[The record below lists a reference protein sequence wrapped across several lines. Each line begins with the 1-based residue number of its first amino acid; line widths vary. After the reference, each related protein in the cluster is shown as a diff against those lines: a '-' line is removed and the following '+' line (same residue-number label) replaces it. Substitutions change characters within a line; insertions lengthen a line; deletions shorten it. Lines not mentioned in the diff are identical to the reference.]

1 MRKIWLIS
9 IGFLSFLV
17 TSSFFYV
24 TELEKNQLSDFIG
37 DYEKLIKFNEVIGF
51 ALIVFIVFFIYQI
64 YFHKKG
70 KFGSVLTKKIF
81 LFISIIILI
90 PSLINVKITNYFINK
105 TVNQLFNPQIEEL
118 LENSFNIAEE
128 SVKYFSK
135 DLSKKSIIA
144 VEYLKLTGQ
153 DKDNVAE
160 LSRIRNIL
168 DVSGIGIYA
177 RSGSIENYYAGNSNV
192 KFLNVL
198 KSSILNSINKT
209 GYYYEI
215 NRNTS
220 GDYTFY
226 YYVKY
231 GEGKTLLICQDAPD
245 FIKID
250 NTKIIQNRDLYHDLL
265 KNRDNLKSVYTS
277 TLIISVLF
285 SIIVAV
291 LLSLVFAQFLIRR
304 IENLLH
310 NIEQIKQGK
319 FAKNETIKGN
329 DELTQLVVAF
339 DEMSE
344 SLDKMNKIEKMQK
357 EQILI
362 YKNDLE
368 NIINNLSLSV
378 IVYDEKFNIKNINNI
393 TESILGISLTELIF
407 RPVNEWGDKYK
418 HLESFVEQIINGIN
432 ASYTDWEEN
441 IVVRVKYS
449 IKNLYIRTVKF
460 INNGKIEYITLISD
474 VTNLIKA
481 KQNQAWADIAKRLAH
496 EIKNPLT
503 PIVLSA
509 ERIEMKLTPKLID
522 SDKEFLHR
530 LINQIIIQVDDL
542 KNMVNKFR
550 DFANINKP
558 TLLKINIVEFFNQ
571 FMSLYENMDFIKF
584 NSQLGD
590 NKQEI
595 NADSGLLRQVFHNLV
610 KNAIESVDNKE
621 GKQVTINLS
630 RGKNSL
636 NILVRDNGEGFAE
649 VIMNNLFEPYGTTK
663 GAKGSGLGMAI
674 VKKIIDDHNGKIEVF
689 NDSGANIVVKLP
701 IIN

>member
-1 MRKIWLIS
+1 M
-9 IGFLSFLV
+9 
-17 TSSFFYV
+17 
-24 TELEKNQLSDFIG
+24 
-37 DYEKLIKFNEVIGF
+37 
-51 ALIVFIVFFIYQI
+51 
-64 YFHKKG
+64 
-70 KFGSVLTKKIF
+70 
-81 LFISIIILI
+81 
-90 PSLINVKITNYFINK
+90 
-105 TVNQLFNPQIEEL
+105 
-118 LENSFNIAEE
+118 
-128 SVKYFSK
+128 
-135 DLSKKSIIA
+135 
-144 VEYLKLTGQ
+144 
-153 DKDNVAE
+153 
-160 LSRIRNIL
+160 
-168 DVSGIGIYA
+168 
-177 RSGSIENYYAGNSNV
+177 
-192 KFLNVL
+192 
-198 KSSILNSINKT
+198 
-209 GYYYEI
+209 
-215 NRNTS
+215 
-220 GDYTFY
+220 
-226 YYVKY
+226 
-231 GEGKTLLICQDAPD
+231 
-245 FIKID
+245 
-250 NTKIIQNRDLYHDLL
+250 
-265 KNRDNLKSVYTS
+265 
-277 TLIISVLF
+277 
-285 SIIVAV
+285 
-291 LLSLVFAQFLIRR
+291 
-304 IENLLH
+304 
-310 NIEQIKQGK
+310 
-319 FAKNETIKGN
+319 
-329 DELTQLVVAF
+329 
-339 DEMSE
+339 
-344 SLDKMNKIEKMQK
+344 
-357 EQILI
+357 
-362 YKNDLE
+362 
-368 NIINNLSLSV
+368 
-378 IVYDEKFNIKNINNI
+378 
-393 TESILGISLTELIF
+393 
-407 RPVNEWGDKYK
+407 NEWGDKYK